1 MPVDVRTGPADGFL
15 EYAMILDQN
24 FVQIDL
30 IDEFESFY
38 WIDRYSLCG
47 DFKIVIPVLVKHLFS
62 LRINNYVAIKESDRL
77 MVIESVILNEDPESG
92 DKLTIS
98 GRTLESFLS
107 RRIVWGR
114 ATGSGPIQYIIQNLI
129 NQNAISPT
137 DSKRKIPGLAFKT
150 NDSGDLAKETEE
162 DVSFLGDNLY
172 SAISGLCESHNV
184 GERIILTKDNQLE
197 YELYIGVDRSWDQET
212 TVPVVFSDSYENLLE
227 NNYIQ
232 TETEYVS
239 NALVRGDA
247 DDVSMEVVRRKE
259 RTGLAR
265 REMFIDTNLQPE
277 EEEYTE
283 REPVVD
289 EDGNHETDDDGNL
302 MYTEVTKTQKIYD
315 QAYYNS
321 MLAEAKIEM
330 AKHKVTEA
338 LDATVDIT
346 HQFVY
351 ERDYFL
357 GDIVQVENKYGYK
370 GKCRVTEAM
379 KSRDASGPQ
388 LVPTFVM
395 INEDDSEPVRIS

>member
-1 MPVDVRTGPADGFL
+1 MAVDVRSGPNDGFL
-15 EYAMILDQN
+15 EYAMILDKD
-24 FVQIDL
+24 FMQIDL

-47 DFKIVIPVLVKHLFS
+47 NFEIVMPVLVKHLFS
-62 LRINNYVAIKESDRL
+62 LRIDNYVAVKESDRL
-77 MVIESVILNEDPESG
+77 MVIESVILNEDPEQG

-107 RRIVWGR
+107 RRIVWGK
-114 ATGSGPIQYIIQNLI
+114 ATGSGPIQWIIQNLL

-137 DSKRKIPGLAFKT
+137 DSKRVIPGLVFKS
-150 NDSGDLAKETEE
+150 NDSPDLAKEAE
-162 DVSFLGDNLY
+162 DEITILGDNLY
-172 SAISGLCESHNV
+172 DIISELCESHNV
-184 GERIILTKDNQLE
+184 GEKILLTEDNKLE
-197 YELYIGVDRSWDQET
+197 YSLYLGTDRSWDQEA

-232 TETEYVS
+232 TETEYIS
-239 NALVRGDA
+239 NALVRGDE
-247 DDVSMEVVRRKE
+247 DDVSMEVRRLNE
-259 RTGLAR
+259 RTGLKR
-265 REMFIDTNLQPE
+265 REMFIDVGLQPE
-277 EEEYTE
+277 EEEYTV
-283 REPVVD
+283 RNPVVD
-289 EDGNHETDDDGNL
+289 ENGNQQVDENGSPL
-302 MYTEVTKTQKIYD
+302 YSESTEREKIYD
-315 QAYYNS
+315 MAYYNS
-321 MLAEAKIEM
+321 LLAEAKIEM

-370 GKCRVTEAM
+370 GRCRITEVM
-379 KSRDASGPQ
+379 KSRDSDGPK

-395 INEDDSEPVRIS
+395 INDDDSEPVKIS